1 MGGGRRPSPRH
12 FPLVRTGRVLR
23 RRVLEYWGTGV
34 LEYWSAGVLEY
45 WGAGVLEYWSTGV
58 LEYWLA
64 WLERGR
70 GGSSPQQ
77 NVYEP
82 GARWGVGGGRH
93 PSPLLVCAGPLRC
106 ASVRCCVFGSWS
118 TGLLES
124 WSTEHTEPR
133 SAHALSPIGLRPGY
147 LDRQAPPGTSRE
159 LSKTSHALA
168 KHHIPPGN
176 FPGTSQN
183 TTYPRKTSHTLPGT
197 SRERPGNFS
206 KPHIVTFM

>member
-1 MGGGRRPSPRH
+1 MI
-12 FPLVRTGRVLR
+12 
-23 RRVLEYWGTGV
+23 VLEYWSAGVLEYWSTGVLEYWSTGV

-82 GARWGVGGGRH
+82 GARWGVGGGRR

-147 LDRQAPPGTSRE
+147 LDRQAPPG
-159 LSKTSHALA
+159 
-168 KHHIPPGN
+168 N
-176 FPGTSQN
+176 FPGTFQN
-183 TTYPRKTSHTLPGT
+183 ITSLLPDFRLFDFT
-197 SRERPGNFS
+197 
-206 KPHIVTFM
+206 